1 MLAYWLGG
9 ACSYPFIEPPSPEE
23 PQGGGG
29 MGYRRSLDKAF
40 KAKQREDEEIAILI
54 PIIWTTIHG

>member
-9 ACSYPFIEPPSPEE
+9 ACSYPFVEPPSPER

-29 MGYRRSLDKAF
+29 MGYRRSLDLARF
-40 KAKQREDEEIAILI
+40 KQREEEEIAILI
-54 PIIWTTIHG
+54 PIIHVTING

>member
-9 ACSYPFIEPPSPEE
+9 ASSYPFIEPPSPEK

-29 MGYRRSLDKAF
+29 MGFRRSLDLARRKE
-40 KAKQREDEEIAILI
+40 QEDEEIAILI
-54 PIIWTTIHG
+54 PIIWTTIDG